1 MKIAIAGYGMEGESS
16 YRYWAS
22 DDNNVITIVDEHQPT
37 RDIPKGVET
46 IIGEGAFSRL
56 DDFDLVIRTAGLSPE
71 KIKTNG
77 KIWSSTNEFFEVCP
91 TEIIGVTGTKG
102 KGTIASLIASFFE
115 ASGKKVWLVGNIG
128 VSALDALEQIGSED
142 IVVYELSSFQLW
154 DLQKSPQTA
163 VVGMIESDHLNV
175 HRNMDDY
182 VNSKRNIRAH
192 QSNDDICVYHPTNRY
207 SRDIALSNSNGETV
221 RYGISDDGGVY
232 ERDGE
237 FLQNGEI
244 ICSTEL
250 LQLLGYHNI
259 ENACAAITVA
269 MAHGVSIDS
278 IKEGLRS
285 FKGLPNRIEF
295 VRKVEGIDYYND
307 SFSSTPGATV
317 AAVRSFTQPEIL
329 ILGGVD
335 KGADFNELAETLSER
350 NNIKEIVIIGE
361 IKQKL
366 AEILN
371 RKSVDLKLS
380 VLEAKTMEEIVQYSK
395 SVAVSGDVVLL
406 SPGCASF
413 DMFRDFYD
421 RGDQFKNIVNKL

>member
-22 DDNNVITIVDEHQPT
+22 DDNNEITIVDEHQPT
-37 RDIPKGVET
+37 RDIPRGVET

-56 DDFDLVIRTAGLSPE
+56 GDFDLVIRTAGLSPE

-77 KIWSSTNEFFEVCP
+77 KIWSATNEFFEVCP
-91 TEIIGVTGTKG
+91 AVIIGVTGTKG
-102 KGTIASLIASFFE
+102 KGTISSLIASFFE

-128 VSALDALEQIGSED
+128 VSALDALEQIGGED

-175 HRNMDDY
+175 HKNMDDY

-192 QSNDDICVYHPTNRY
+192 QSNNDICVYHPTNHY
-207 SRDIALSNSNGETV
+207 SRDIALSNSNGKAV

-237 FLQNGEI
+237 FLQNGDI

-317 AAVRSFTQPEIL
+317 AAVKSFTQPEIL

-335 KGADFNELAETLSER
+335 KGADFNELAETLGER
-350 NNIKEIVIIGE
+350 NNIKEIIIIGE

-371 RKSVDLKLS
+371 RKFVNLKLS

-421 RGDQFKNIVNKL
+421 RGDQFRNIVNKL

>member
-22 DDNNVITIVDEHQPT
+22 DDNNEITIVDEHQPT
-37 RDIPKGVET
+37 RDIPRGVET
-46 IIGEGAFSRL
+46 IIGEGVFSRL
-56 DDFDLVIRTAGLSPE
+56 GDFDLVIRTAGLSPE

-77 KIWSSTNEFFEVCP
+77 KIWSATNEFFEVCP
-91 TEIIGVTGTKG
+91 AVIIGVTGTKG
-102 KGTIASLIASFFE
+102 KGTISSLIASFFE

-128 VSALDALEQIGSED
+128 VSALDALEQIGGED

-175 HRNMDDY
+175 HKNMDDY

-192 QSNDDICVYHPTNRY
+192 QSNNDICVYHPTNHY
-207 SRDIALSNSNGETV
+207 SRDIALSNSNGKAV

-237 FLQNGEI
+237 FLQNGDI

-317 AAVRSFTQPEIL
+317 AAVKSFTQPEIL

-350 NNIKEIVIIGE
+350 NNIKEIIIIGE

-371 RKSVDLKLS
+371 RKFVNLKLS

-421 RGDQFKNIVNKL
+421 RGDQFRNIVNKL